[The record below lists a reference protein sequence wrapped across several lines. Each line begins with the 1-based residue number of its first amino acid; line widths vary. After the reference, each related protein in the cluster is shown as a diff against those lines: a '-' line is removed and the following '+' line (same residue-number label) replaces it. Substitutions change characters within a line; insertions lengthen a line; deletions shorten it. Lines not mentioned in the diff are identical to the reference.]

1 MADLSTANSGGPMG
15 SSVTPTGGV
24 TSNSG
29 STLLQG
35 IGTLARS
42 AFSAFEDAKELEK
55 EKRKK
60 AEELA
65 GAKVLSKFR
74 SEQLALVDA
83 YEQGMPQAQV
93 RTRQREL
100 LNRYQANN
108 PLLGDELMKAH
119 TTIMAT
125 AGLGKVVD
133 EGTAADQEKAR
144 VRQAALDAGFLQD
157 APDEDVAIANY
168 LRFKAAG
175 EKLQREQAELSY
187 ENAKL
192 ERTGK
197 ITSNESAAIAL
208 TEKKIQLQQQASVA
222 EMADAFAPSVRDKSQ
237 AILQRFENGEIDSKA
252 ATAEINALRQV
263 INTTITGGGRKAG
276 SEYLTTV
283 VAPML
288 ETLDIAKA
296 AVSGETALKDAQ
308 NAFEMN
314 ILRQKILA
322 TSNPE
327 NARVVAIS
335 EMFRNID
342 TLRASA
348 VDDTVTR
355 MMSTV
360 LNENAD
366 SLNVF
371 SRDSR
376 PVDTT
381 LGIIKDSMSKSL
393 AGRKNVALEG
403 EIGRALV
410 DVMSGVSAYGASVK
424 SPEQL
429 KAIQNFLADPKV
441 GAYINKVGG
450 VPKEVLEPAKEALQQ
465 IYEQG
470 VLPAI
475 EKQLKQANVASGFK
489 STGKGVLGGEVT
501 TMPAEDSVE
510 LKFAGS
516 DVYFEGKAGAG
527 KVKAKELN
535 AKLAPVMNKTIRIF
549 AHLNGGNDYKGAYEQ
564 LFSNAVK
571 EEQVNDKG
579 NP

>member
-1 MADLSTANSGGPMG
+1 MADFSTASGGGPMG

-24 TSNSG
+24 VSQAGN
-29 STLLQG
+29 TLLDG
-35 IGTLARS
+35 LGTLARG
-42 AFSAFEDAKELEK
+42 AFSAFEDAKQLEK
-55 EKRKK
+55 DKQKK

-65 GAKVLSKFR
+65 GAKILSSFR

-83 YEQGMPQAQV
+83 YEQGMGQTEV
-93 RTRQREL
+93 RTRMRAI
-100 LNRYQANN
+100 LNKYQANN
-108 PLLGDELMKAH
+108 PLLGDEILKTHTSLMS
-119 TTIMAT
+119 T

-133 EGTAADQEKAR
+133 EGTAADQEGAR

-157 APDEDVAIANY
+157 ATDEDEATANY

-175 EKLQREQAELSY
+175 EQLQRSQAELSY

-192 ERTGK
+192 ERIGK
-197 ITSNESAAIAL
+197 LTSNEASALSL
-208 TEKKIQLQQQASVA
+208 TEKKIQLQQQSAVA

-237 AILQRFENGEIDSKA
+237 TILQRFQNGELDSKA
-252 ATAEINALRQV
+252 AVAEINAIRQV

-308 NAFEMN
+308 NQFEMN

-322 TSNPE
+322 TSDPE
-327 NARVVAIS
+327 NARVVAVS

-342 TLRASA
+342 TIRAAA
-348 VDDTVTR
+348 VDSAVTR

-360 LNENAD
+360 LDDKAD
-366 SLNVF
+366 NINVF
-371 SRDSR
+371 SKEGRT
-376 PVDTT
+376 VDTT
-381 LGIIKDSMSKSL
+381 LNIIKDGMTKSL
-393 AGRKNVALEG
+393 SGKKNEGLDG
-403 EIGRALV
+403 EISRALA
-410 DVMSGVSAYGASVK
+410 DVMTGISAYGASVK

-429 KAIQNFLADPKV
+429 KAVQNFLADPKV
-441 GAYINKVGG
+441 GSYINKMGG
-450 VPKEVLEPAKEALQQ
+450 VPKDVVEPAKEVLQQ
-465 IYEQG
+465 IYEQS
-470 VLPAI
+470 VIPAI
-475 EKQLKQANVASGFK
+475 DKQLKQANVVSGFS
-489 STGKGVLGGEVT
+489 STGKGFLGGDVT
-501 TMPAEDSVE
+501 TTPAEGEVV

-516 DVYFEGKAGAG
+516 DVFFEGKPGAG
-527 KVKAKELN
+527 KVKAQELN
-535 AKLAPVMNKTIRIF
+535 NKLAPVMNKTIRIF

-564 LFSNAVK
+564 LFGDVVK
-571 EEQVNDKG
+571 EEEGSVKG

>member
-42 AFSAFEDAKELEK
+42 AFSAFEDAKKLEK
-55 EKRKK
+55 EKAEK

-65 GAKVLSKFR
+65 GAKVLAKFR

-119 TTIMAT
+119 TTIMST

-157 APDEDVAIANY
+157 APDEDVAVANY

-175 EKLQREQAELSY
+175 EQLQRSQAELSY

-192 ERTGK
+192 ERIGK
-197 ITSNESAAIAL
+197 LTSNESASIAL
-208 TEKKIQLQQQASVA
+208 TEKKIQLQQQATVA

-237 AILQRFENGEIDSKA
+237 AILQRFENGEIDSKT

-296 AVSGETALKDAQ
+296 AVSGEAALKDAQ

-360 LNENAD
+360 LNNSAD
-366 SLNVF
+366 NLNVF
-371 SRDSR
+371 SKEGRA
-376 PVDTT
+376 VDTT
-381 LGIIKDSMSKSL
+381 LGIVKDNISVSL
-393 AGRKNVALEG
+393 TGKKNATLEA
-403 EIGRALV
+403 EIGEALT
-410 DVMSGVSAYGASVK
+410 DIMSGVSAYGASVK

-450 VPKEVLEPAKEALQQ
+450 VPKEVLEPAKETLQQ

-475 EKQLKQANVASGFK
+475 EKQLKQANVTSGFK
-489 STGKGVLGGEVT
+489 STGKGILGGEVT
-501 TMPAEDSVE
+501 TTPAEDAVE

-535 AKLAPVMNKTIRIF
+535 TKLAPVMNKTIRIF

-571 EEQVNDKG
+571 EEQVDDKG